1 MVEKTVISLASLPM
15 EELAGV
21 VNMYPWYGGARKE
34 LCRRM
39 SRSGGASW
47 GVEQYAAEALHI
59 ADRAGVA
66 AILRRGRDEDLSDRD
81 VERILKSYITFDTPA
96 PAPAIVRE
104 QPRTRIPGG
113 DYFSQEE
120 YDEVRRADDNALS
133 NAVRAVRQEPEAEH
147 EAPAPEKP
155 VRPRSDVFC
164 TETLA
169 GIYASQGYFE
179 DAKQIYSKLLLAF
192 PEKNAYFASLIEKMD
207 HLAKS

>member
-1 MVEKTVISLASLPM
+1 MVEKRVISLASLPM

-21 VNMYPWYGGARKE
+21 MNMYPWYGGARKE

-39 SRSGGASW
+39 SRTGAAT
-47 GVEQYAAEALHI
+47 VEQYAAEALHI
-59 ADRAGVA
+59 ADRSSVS
-66 AILRRGRDEDLSDRD
+66 AIMRRGRDEDLSDRD

-96 PAPAIVRE
+96 PAPAMRE
-104 QPRTRIPGG
+104 RPRVTVPGG
-113 DYFSQEE
+113 DYFSQEQ
-120 YDEVRRADDNALS
+120 YDEIRRADDNAIAD
-133 NAVRAVRQEPEAEH
+133 AVRSGRQEPEAEH
-147 EAPAPEKP
+147 EAPAKP
-155 VRPRSDVFC
+155 VRPRGDVFC